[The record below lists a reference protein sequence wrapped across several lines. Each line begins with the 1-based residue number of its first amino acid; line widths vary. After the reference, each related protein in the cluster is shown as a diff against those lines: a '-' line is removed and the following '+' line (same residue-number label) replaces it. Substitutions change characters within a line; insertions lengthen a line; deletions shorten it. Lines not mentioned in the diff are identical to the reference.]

1 MTKKEKLNRIF
12 LVLLSLFV
20 VMLGYGIL
28 LPTLPYYTERLAL
41 KDNLD
46 TDLINFHIGMLTS
59 IYPLFQLLFVLVWGK
74 LSDKYGRKPIILLG
88 LLGFVVMNLLT
99 GLVTSLTLLYVARII
114 GGIFTSSVIPVSNAY
129 LSDITSEKRRTKIM
143 AWSGVAISSGLIF
156 GPVLGGFLS
165 QTNFHYKYSLGILHL
180 DRFSVPFILVSLLG
194 LVVLLVVMKL
204 LKNTE
209 IVSRLS
215 SKKKEF
221 SWSFSQYFI
230 VLLLLSFVMQFVV
243 TLFETVFSIYGKDE
257 LSFNSNQVGI
267 GFMLCGSVMA
277 VLQPVFA
284 TYGEKILATK
294 QQIGLGMFI
303 AGTSLIAFPFFTN
316 EWFIYGLIVVF
327 AAGGAMVTPNLISAV
342 SIISKKDTGRNISIQ
357 SSTNSVGQ
365 ILGPVLGTWLIAGGF
380 YYPFIVAGV
389 IVLLALGLVLPYLK
403 FNVKTNSL
411 DKIEI
416 GTNKIHD
423 FKSEQKTLGQ

>member
-1 MTKKEKLNRIF
+1 MNKKEKRNRIF

-46 TDLINFHIGMLTS
+46 TDQINFHIGMLTS
-59 IYPLFQLLFVLVWGK
+59 IYPLFQLLFVIVWGK
-74 LSDKYGRKPIILLG
+74 LSDKYGRKPLIVIG
-88 LLGFVVMNLLT
+88 LIGFVVMNLLT
-99 GLVTSLTLLYVARII
+99 GLATSLTMLYIARIV

-143 AWSGVAISSGLIF
+143 AWSGVAISSGVIF

-165 QTNFHYKYSLGILHL
+165 QTNLHLKFSFGVFHL
-180 DRFSVPFILVSLLG
+180 DRFSVPFILAALLG
-194 LVVLLVVMKL
+194 MVVLLIITKW

-209 IVSRLS
+209 IKNRIGSEMV
-215 SKKKEF
+215 KF
-221 SWSFSQYFI
+221 SFSLSNYFI
-230 VLLLLSFVMQFVV
+230 ILLLLSFVMQFVV

-257 LSFNSNQVGI
+257 LGFTTNQVGI

-284 TYGEKILATK
+284 TYGEKMLTSK
-294 QQIGLGMFI
+294 QQITLGLLISGV
-303 AGTSLIAFPFFTN
+303 SLIVFPFVSG
-316 EWFIYGLIVVF
+316 ELYIYVTIIIF
-327 AAGGAMVTPNLISAV
+327 AAGGAMVTPNLLSAV
-342 SIISKKDTGRNISIQ
+342 SLISKENTGRNISIQ
-357 SSTNSVGQ
+357 SSTNSIGQ

-380 YYPFIVAGV
+380 YYPFIIAGTT
-389 IVLLALGLVLPYLK
+389 VLASLGLVYFLRKQDNEVDQILLADQHK
-403 FNVKTNSL
+403 K
-411 DKIEI
+411 
-416 GTNKIHD
+416 G
-423 FKSEQKTLGQ
+423 

>member
-1 MTKKEKLNRIF
+1 MKRKEKLNRIY
-12 LVLLSLFV
+12 LILLSLFV

-59 IYPLFQLLFVLVWGK
+59 IYPLFQLLFVIVWGK
-74 LSDKYGRKPIILLG
+74 LSDKYGRKPLIVIG
-88 LLGFVVMNLLT
+88 LIGFVVMNLLT
-99 GLVTSLTLLYVARII
+99 GLATSLTMLYIARIV

-165 QTNFHYKYSLGILHL
+165 QTNLHFKFSIGVFHL
-180 DRFSVPFILVSLLG
+180 DRFSVPFILAALLG
-194 LVVLLVVMKL
+194 FVVVLIIGKW

-209 IVSRLS
+209 IKRRIA
-215 SKKKEF
+215 SKGNKF
-221 SWSFSQYFI
+221 SFSLSTYFI

-257 LSFNSNQVGI
+257 LAFTSNQVGI

-284 TYGEKILATK
+284 TYGEKILNSK
-294 QQIGLGMFI
+294 QQIILGLLISGV
-303 AGTSLIAFPFFTN
+303 SLIVFPFVSN
-316 EWFIYGLIVVF
+316 ELNVYLMIIIF
-327 AAGGAMVTPNLISAV
+327 AAGGAMVTPNLLSAV
-342 SIISKKDTGRNISIQ
+342 SLISKENTGRNISIQ
-357 SSTNSVGQ
+357 SSTNSIGQ

-380 YYPFIVAGV
+380 FYPFIVAGIV
-389 IVLLALGLVLPYLK
+389 VLLALGFVLPYLK
-403 FNVKTNSL
+403 LSAK
-411 DKIEI
+411 
-416 GTNKIHD
+416 
-423 FKSEQKTLGQ
+423 

>member
-1 MTKKEKLNRIF
+1 MDKKEKLHRIY

-46 TDLINFHIGMLTS
+46 KDTINFHIGLLTS

-74 LSDKYGRKPIILLG
+74 LSDKYGRKPLIVIG
-88 LLGFVVMNLLT
+88 LIGFVVMNLLT
-99 GLVTSLTLLYVARII
+99 GLATSLTMLYIARIV
-114 GGIFTSSVIPVSNAY
+114 GGIFTSAVIPVSNAY

-143 AWSGVAISSGLIF
+143 AWSGVAISSGVIF

-165 QTNFHYKYSLGILHL
+165 QTNLHFKFSFGIFHL
-180 DRFSVPFILVSLLG
+180 DRFSVPFIFAALLG
-194 LVVLLVVMKL
+194 FFVVLIIVKW

-209 IVSRLS
+209 IKSRIAS
-215 SKKKEF
+215 DVVKF
-221 SWSFSQYFI
+221 SFSLSKYFI

-257 LSFNSNQVGI
+257 LAFTSNQVGI

-284 TYGEKILATK
+284 TYGEKILTSK
-294 QQIGLGMFI
+294 QQITLGLLISGV
-303 AGTSLIAFPFFTN
+303 SLIVFPFVSN
-316 EWFIYGLIVVF
+316 ELYVYLMIILF
-327 AAGGAMVTPNLISAV
+327 AAGGAMVTPNLLSAV
-342 SIISKKDTGRNISIQ
+342 SLISKENTGRNISIQ
-357 SSTNSVGQ
+357 SSTNSIGQ

-380 YYPFIVAGV
+380 YYPFIIAGGT
-389 IVLLALGLVLPYLK
+389 VLGAMGLVYFLK
-403 FNVKTNSL
+403 QQ
-411 DKIEI
+411 DK
-416 GTNKIHD
+416 
-423 FKSEQKTLGQ
+423 